1 MKYHNFEIYSS
12 SHIHLDC
19 LIFSVI
25 RIKFSISNFSN
36 GDLFSFLLGKC
47 LVLGAHRRF
56 LA

>member
-25 RIKFSISNFSN
+25 RIKFSINNFSN

-47 LVLGAHRRF
+47 LELGAHRRF